1 MAITVRR
8 MQRVVGLLV
17 AALVLF
23 WIIDSP
29 TTAAATVTNILAILA
44 ASPSPSWSSCPFYGA
59 LIGARPRRH
68 VCGAPYWAPDV

>member
-1 MAITVRR
+1 VAITVRH

-29 TTAAATVTNILAILA
+29 TTAAATVTNILAILGSIA
-44 ASPSPSWSSCPFYGA
+44 ESFVDFVRA
-59 LIGARPRRH
+59 LF
-68 VCGAPYWAPDV
+68 

>member
-1 MAITVRR
+1 MAITVRH

-44 ASPSPSWSSCPFYGA
+44 SFAESLVQFVRA
-59 LIGARPRRH
+59 LF
-68 VCGAPYWAPDV
+68 

>member
-29 TTAAATVTNILAILA
+29 TTAAATVTNILAILGSIA
-44 ASPSPSWSSCPFYGA
+44 ESFVDFVRA
-59 LIGARPRRH
+59 LF
-68 VCGAPYWAPDV
+68 

>member
-1 MAITVRR
+1 VAITVRH

-29 TTAAATVTNILAILA
+29 ATAAATVTNILAILA
-44 ASPSPSWSSCPFYGA
+44 SIAESFVQFVRA
-59 LIGARPRRH
+59 LF
-68 VCGAPYWAPDV
+68 

>member
-1 MAITVRR
+1 

-29 TTAAATVTNILAILA
+29 TTAAATVTNILVILGSIA
-44 ASPSPSWSSCPFYGA
+44 ESFVEFVRA
-59 LIGARPRRH
+59 LF
-68 VCGAPYWAPDV
+68 